1 MQLRAQ
7 SARVRCLAKLAAA
20 RCRRGSLG
28 QLYFDNDVVACL
40 RTFDPSNFWPSSIY
54 RDLSSASDSSISTS
68 VRLIRCNHVR
78 ACFEQ
83 GERGRKG
90 GLRPGQSTCPGRDP
104 LSRISV
110 SIQGRPL
117 PYPCVSPSTETNTHP
132 RASSTSSP
140 TAHYGVLSR
149 RS

>member
-7 SARVRCLAKLAAA
+7 SARVRSLAKLAAA
-20 RCRRGSLG
+20 RCRWGSLD

-104 LSRISV
+104 LSRISLP
-110 SIQGRPL
+110 IQGTPRSQL
-117 PYPCVSPSTETNTHP
+117 RVGFVLEVNTQT

-140 TAHYGVLSR
+140 TAHYGVLWR